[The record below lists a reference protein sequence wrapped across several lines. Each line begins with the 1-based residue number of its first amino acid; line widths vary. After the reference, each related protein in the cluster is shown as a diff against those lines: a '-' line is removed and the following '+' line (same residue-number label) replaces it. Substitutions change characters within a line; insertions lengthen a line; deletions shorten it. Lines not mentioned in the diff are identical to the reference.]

1 ITLGLNYRVIGG
13 PRFYERKEIRD
24 AIAYLRV
31 VANPSDGLSFER
43 IVNTPKRGLGDS
55 TVQTLHNAARATNTS
70 LLAAT
75 RMLLETEELKPK
87 QRTTLREL
95 TAQFDD
101 WSARLQ
107 SLPHYELAEQILDE
121 SGYTAMWQ
129 ADKAPD

>member
-1 ITLGLNYRVIGG
+1 
-13 PRFYERKEIRD
+13 
-24 AIAYLRV
+24 
-31 VANPSDGLSFER
+31 R

-55 TVQTLHNAARATNTS
+55 TVQLLHNAARAANVP

-95 TAQFDD
+95 VGQFDN

-129 ADKAPD
+129 ADKAPDSPGRLENLKELVRSMEEFETLGGFLEHISLVMDR